1 MEVVSKYVVHV
12 SHSRVHNWCTSH
24 TYVRLL
30 LLAYAW
36 FWTCVHWHI
45 FSLWFFKVFKLF
57 LVLLFWFFKNLML
70 YIWPLIYLFLLRRDI
85 FFTIYICFKETL
97 FFNFSHKLSNKHFS
111 LRTSIRSSFFWKGM
125 CFDYLISTIWLYKTG
140 LFEGNF
146 FWVGQY
152 DPPTFILQKELIQYY
167 YNLIQFLSKLSK

>member
-45 FSLWFFKVFKLF
+45 FSLWFLKVFKLF

-97 FFNFSHKLSNKHFS
+97 FFNFSHKLSTKHFS
-111 LRTSIRSSFFWKGM
+111 LRTSICSSGRE
-125 CFDYLISTIWLYKTG
+125 CVLIILFQLYGSIRLGFLKAISSGWVSMTPPPLPQHSTERT
-140 LFEGNF
+140 N
-146 FWVGQY
+146 
-152 DPPTFILQKELIQYY
+152 PILL
-167 YNLIQFLSKLSK
+167 